1 MIKIKYKKLHC
12 DKVLEMGIEPFVFD
26 ISTEEKLLDY
36 VSLQLR
42 LSEIAYTWFKIIT

>member
-12 DKVLEMGIEPFVFD
+12 DKISEMELKPNGFD

-36 VSLQLR
+36 VALQLR
-42 LSEIAYTWFKIIT
+42 TMQIPYTWFKIIT